1 MIRPGVF
8 GEKYDGYFVA
18 QADCKFEV
26 FKDEV
31 FLVFESEFADS
42 SFEIQINQRSYK
54 MDAFEHSTVERKGIN
69 KYSLKLDCLD
79 SGIYQLRV
87 NALHSG
93 KRISVLRTQFAIDK
107 NLHVEQVEN
116 NKNSYIV
123 SVESDLMSQPI
134 FDEICIQDFR
144 EDWIKLNWNNQEYI
158 YYVPLRFPL
167 YMIDNGDWRPFSQ
180 EIWIGDITQESSI
193 DLYGCK
199 YDKICLLTSAV

>member
-1 MIRPGVF
+1 
-8 GEKYDGYFVA
+8 
-18 QADCKFEV
+18 
-26 FKDEV
+26 
-31 FLVFESEFADS
+31 
-42 SFEIQINQRSYK
+42 

-123 SVESDLMSQPI
+123 CVESVLMSQPI
-134 FDEICIQDFR
+134 FDE
-144 EDWIKLNWNNQEYI
+144 
-158 YYVPLRFPL
+158 
-167 YMIDNGDWRPFSQ
+167 
-180 EIWIGDITQESSI
+180 
-193 DLYGCK
+193 
-199 YDKICLLTSAV
+199 